1 MSVNNLY
8 SGINRRL
15 RCKMIASNSYESKE
29 GVGDWAEG
37 GVKLPECIG
46 YKWSSLLFFSPAE
59 LLDVVA
65 L

>member
-1 MSVNNLY
+1 
-8 SGINRRL
+8 
-15 RCKMIASNSYESKE
+15 MIASNSYESKE